1 MDIGWNAEAKKEL
14 DRLVRDFPQPDLK
27 ERSENARAFILQGEA
42 TDRRAEMMQ
51 SRKAQQY
58 KRAAALSKT
67 FREKGVPTEL
77 QLEAREM
84 ERHEEQQHAGRSGA
98 GRGAGQA
105 FERAAGGRAKVLER
119 AGDRGDE
126 GAR

>member
-27 ERSENARAFILQGEA
+27 ERSENARAFILRGEA

-58 KRAAALSKT
+58 KHAAELLKT

-77 QLEAREM
+77 QLERRTARW
-84 ERHEEQQHAGRSGA
+84 RPS
-98 GRGAGQA
+98 
-105 FERAAGGRAKVLER
+105 
-119 AGDRGDE
+119 
-126 GAR
+126 